1 MPPPSNLPPMNL
13 PPAPSSS
20 AARWRATA
28 LGCTLGLIVL
38 GLGWELW
45 WAPLPGGTGAL
56 AIKVLPLALALPG
69 LMRHRLYTYRWLS
82 LLVWLYVTEALVRVA
97 EPMPVRLLA
106 GAELALALLLFAA
119 CGIYVRAR
127 LAAGR
132 RLAGQAEDGHGPG

>member
-1 MPPPSNLPPMNL
+1 MSA
-13 PPAPSSS
+13 APSSDS
-20 AARWRATA
+20 ADRWRAIA
-28 LGCTLGLIVL
+28 LGCTLGLVVL

-45 WAPLPGGTGAL
+45 WAPLPGGTGML
-56 AIKVLPLALALPG
+56 AVKVIPLAFALPG
-69 LMRHRLYTYRWLS
+69 LARHRLYTYRWVS

-97 EPMPVRLLA
+97 EPPPVRLLA

-132 RLAGQAEDGHGPG
+132 RLAAQAGAGDA

>member
-1 MPPPSNLPPMNL
+1 MSTPLASPSAN
-13 PPAPSSS
+13 
-20 AARWRATA
+20 RWRAIA

-56 AIKVLPLALALPG
+56 AIKVLPLAFALPG
-69 LMRHRLYTYRWLS
+69 LARHRLYTYRWLS
-82 LLVWLYVTEALVRVA
+82 LLVWLYVTEALVRLA
-97 EPMPVRLLA
+97 EPLPVRLLA
-106 GAELALALLLFAA
+106 GMELALALLLFAA

-132 RLAGQAEDGHGPG
+132 RLAGQAAAGPGDA

>member
-1 MPPPSNLPPMNL
+1 MSA
-13 PPAPSSS
+13 APSSDS
-20 AARWRATA
+20 ADRWRAIA
-28 LGCTLGLIVL
+28 LGCTLCLVVL

-45 WAPLPGGTGAL
+45 WAPLPGGTGML
-56 AIKVLPLALALPG
+56 AVKVIPLAFALPG
-69 LMRHRLYTYRWLS
+69 LARHRLYTYRWVS

-97 EPMPVRLLA
+97 EPPPVRLLA

-132 RLAGQAEDGHGPG
+132 RLAAQAGAGDA